1 MIPQSF
7 IQDLLGRVDIVEVVD
22 RHVKLKRSG
31 ANYSACCPFH
41 TEKSPSFTVSPT
53 KQFYHCFGCG
63 AHGTAIGFMMEYSG
77 MGFVDAVKDLAQSV
91 GMQVPEEARTEY
103 TQRRAEEGPD
113 LYGVLLQAAQFYR
126 NQLKDAPQAIE
137 YLKRRGL
144 SGEIAKRFGIGYAP
158 DGWQNLEQVFPDY
171 ADKALNTAGLVKQNE
186 EGRRYDVFRDRI
198 MFPIVDVRGNIIGF
212 GGRVLGDGE
221 PKYLNSPETPVFEKG
236 RELYGL
242 FHARRAI
249 RDAGCVI
256 VVEGYMDVVALA
268 QAGVEYAVATLGT
281 ATTPNHVQKLLRQSD
296 EIVFCFDGDAA
307 GRRAAWRALENSL
320 TQLVDGKQLRFLFLP
335 DGEDPDTYVRAN
347 GKAAFEDLLAKAE
360 PLSRFLLDELRANV
374 DIHTSEGRAKL
385 MQQAKP
391 LVKLIAAPMLSL
403 LIRKELAQLAGV
415 SQQELDANFEIKAQ
429 AVPAPARRT
438 AMPATQSILRTV
450 LELLIVEPRFAALI
464 RRDDLAQAV
473 GVAGVDQ
480 IDLQALDA
488 VLEVTG
494 SGEVMVNLGE
504 VFRGSPHE
512 AAVRQ
517 AEAGALRWQDRTLE
531 PGEFE
536 AEFRGAWEQAMV
548 LIRKARINVLLE
560 KSKRQGWNSDEQA
573 QYRLLQQALSMPA
586 SK

>member
-91 GMQVPEEARTEY
+91 GMQVPEEARSEY

-144 SGEIAKRFGIGYAP
+144 SGGIAKRFGIGYAP

-171 ADKALNTAGLVKQNE
+171 ADKALNVAGLVKQNE

-198 MFPIVDVRGNIIGF
+198 MFPIVDVKGNIIGF

-335 DGEDPDTYVRAN
+335 DGEDPDTYVRSN

-360 PLSRFLLDELRANV
+360 PLSRFLLDELCANV
-374 DIHTSEGRAKL
+374 DINTSEGRARL

-391 LVKLIAAPMLSL
+391 LVKQIAAPMLSL

-415 SQQELDANFEIKAQ
+415 SQQELDANFEIRAQ
-429 AVPAPARRT
+429 AAPAPARR
-438 AMPATQSILRTV
+438 AAPATQSILRTV

-464 RRDDLAQAV
+464 RRDDLTGAV

-480 IDLQALDA
+480 ADLQALDA
-488 VLEVTG
+488 VLEATG
-494 SGEVMVNLGE
+494 SGEAVINLGE
-504 VFRGSPHE
+504 LFRGSPHE

-548 LIRKARINVLLE
+548 LIRKARINALLE
-560 KSKRQGWNSDEQA
+560 KSKRQGWNSEEQA

-586 SK
+586 GK

>member
-91 GMQVPEEARTEY
+91 GMQVPEEARSEY
-103 TQRRAEEGPD
+103 AQRRAEEGPD

-144 SGEIAKRFGIGYAP
+144 SGEIAKKFGIGYAP
-158 DGWQNLEQVFPDY
+158 DGWQNLEKVFPDY
-171 ADKALNTAGLVKQNE
+171 ADKALNVAGLVKQNE

-198 MFPIVDVRGNIIGF
+198 MFPIVDVKGNIIGF

-320 TQLVDGKQLRFLFLP
+320 TLLVDGKQLRFLFLP

-347 GKAAFEDLLAKAE
+347 GKAAFEALLGKAE
-360 PLSRFLLDELRANV
+360 PLSRFLIDELRSNV
-374 DIHTSEGRAKL
+374 DSHTSEGRAKL

-391 LVKLIAAPMLSL
+391 LVKQIAAPMLSL

-415 SQQELDANFEIKAQ
+415 TQQELDANFEIRSQ
-429 AVPAPARRT
+429 AVSAPARR
-438 AMPATQSILRTV
+438 AAPATQSILRTV
-450 LELLIVEPRFAALI
+450 LELLVVEPRFAALI
-464 RRDDLAQAV
+464 KRDDLGGAMEVPGLDQAE
-473 GVAGVDQ
+473 
-480 IDLQALDA
+480 LQVLDA
-488 VLEVTG
+488 VLEVVG
-494 SGEVMVNLGE
+494 DGEGVVNLGE
-504 VFRGSPHE
+504 AFRGSPHE
-512 AAVRQ
+512 AAVLQ
-517 AEAGALRWQDRTLE
+517 AEVGALHKQNQGFSAEGLE
-531 PGEFE
+531 
-536 AEFRGAWEQAMV
+536 ADFRGAWSKVLDQIRRTRFKAMGQ
-548 LIRKARINVLLE
+548 K
-560 KSKRQGWNSDEQA
+560 KDRQGLTSAEQD
-573 QYRLLQQALSMPA
+573 QYRLLQQALNVPA
-586 SK
+586 GK